1 MPYALIF
8 PGQGAQ
14 EVGMGRDFYDQHD
27 SARDVFKEADEALGF
42 SLTRLIFEGPEEDLM
57 KTAITQP
64 AVMTMSIA
72 VMRVFEKEYGE
83 KLNPLFVAGHS
94 LGEYTALIA
103 AGALPFAEGVS
114 LVHKRGQWMQEA
126 VPLGMGAMAAIMGLD
141 MDTLKD
147 VCEQAAEGEV
157 CQPANVN
164 APTQIVISGHTAAVG
179 RTMETAKAIGASKV
193 IPLKVSAPFH
203 SDLMKPVAE
212 KLLALFESLS
222 WKEPLWPIM
231 TNVDA
236 QPLTDISKI
245 KNALYRQTFSP
256 VLWVSDAQAMES
268 AGVDTFIELG
278 PGNVLSGLT
287 KRICKGK
294 KVCPIQKV
302 TDIPKGLETLRG
314 DLE

>member
-1 MPYALIF
+1 
-8 PGQGAQ
+8 
-14 EVGMGRDFYDQHD
+14 
-27 SARDVFKEADEALGF
+27 
-42 SLTRLIFEGPEEDLM
+42 
-57 KTAITQP
+57 
-64 AVMTMSIA
+64 
-72 VMRVFEKEYGE
+72 
-83 KLNPLFVAGHS
+83 
-94 LGEYTALIA
+94 
-103 AGALPFAEGVS
+103 
-114 LVHKRGQWMQEA
+114 MQEP

-141 MDTLKD
+141 MNTLKD
-147 VCEQAAEGEV
+147 VCEQAAEGEI

-164 APTQIVISGHTAAVG
+164 APTQIVISGHTAAVA
-179 RTMETAKAIGASKV
+179 RAMETAKAIGASKV

-222 WKEPLWPIM
+222 WKEPLWPVM

-236 QPLTDISKI
+236 QPLKDISKI

-294 KVCPIQKV
+294 KLFPIQKAA
-302 TDIPKGLETLRG
+302 DILKGMDALRG
-314 DLE
+314 NIE

>member
-14 EVGMGRDFYDQHD
+14 EVGMGRDFYDQYD
-27 SARDVFKEADEALGF
+27 IARDVFKEADEALGF

-103 AGALPFAEGVS
+103 AEALPFAEGVS

-193 IPLKVSAPFH
+193 IPLKVS
-203 SDLMKPVAE
+203 
-212 KLLALFESLS
+212 
-222 WKEPLWPIM
+222 
-231 TNVDA
+231 
-236 QPLTDISKI
+236 
-245 KNALYRQTFSP
+245 
-256 VLWVSDAQAMES
+256 
-268 AGVDTFIELG
+268 
-278 PGNVLSGLT
+278 
-287 KRICKGK
+287 
-294 KVCPIQKV
+294 
-302 TDIPKGLETLRG
+302 
-314 DLE
+314 

>member
-1 MPYALIF
+1 MTYALVF

-14 EVGMGRDFYDQHD
+14 EVGMGKDFYDQYD
-27 SARDVFKEADEALGF
+27 IARDVFKEADDALGF
-42 SLTRLIFEGPEEDLM
+42 SLTRLVFEGPDEELM

-94 LGEYTALIA
+94 LGEYTALVA
-103 AGALPFAEGVS
+103 AGALSFAEGVS
-114 LVHKRGQWMQEA
+114 LVHKRGQWMQEV

-147 VCEQAAEGEV
+147 VCEQAAEGGI

-164 APTQIVISGHTAAVG
+164 APTQIVISGHAEAVF
-179 RTMETAKAIGASKV
+179 RAMEISKAIGASKV

-212 KLLALFESLS
+212 KLLGLFETLS
-222 WKEPLWPIM
+222 WKEPLWPIV
-231 TNVDA
+231 TNVDSQA
-236 QPLTDISKI
+236 LMDVSEI

-256 VLWVSDAQAMES
+256 VLWVRDAQAMEC
-268 AGVDTFIELG
+268 AGVETFIELG

-294 KVCPIQKV
+294 KVCPVQKV
-302 TDIPKGLETLRG
+302 TDLSKGIEALRG
-314 DLE
+314 DLA